1 MKNSFPRLLFI
12 FIAISLAL
20 FTFTT
25 PAYASEVKGRPANLT
40 LEPLKPLVV
49 GDHPTIIAHL
59 TAEFGQPIRN
69 QPIIIFV
76 DGKRKAEGRTDSRG
90 IASVTLRYKFPA
102 GTYHILAVYPGIV
115 SIGLNRATAELGLL
129 VEPARAAIYTIPPV
143 PGTKFRLNDQTYVA
157 DENGIANIAVDT
169 SGIYTLEVLP
179 VDEASLPSN
188 IRMEFARW
196 NDNVFT
202 QKRQVYFPRTRR
214 LEVGFTVNYQVNQEF
229 FDTKGD
235 PVDPRRIDSMT
246 VRGVG
251 NTFTFDQAGLIWL
264 PANRLTRRVGER
276 LESEDILYYF
286 REIIVD
292 GANVVNKS
300 EQRFRIRPDD
310 VWPVQ
315 VLLYSARFS
324 ARDAMF
330 RFPIGKGIELTYPDG
345 HTEEFLFD
353 SDARS
358 RAEVVVP
365 GLARGS
371 YSARIIGAGGSA
383 PPTPVHLSRDQNV
396 ELLMLSYL
404 DIALILGIPLVIA
417 LAFFF
422 IGRPYWM
429 RIIRHP
435 SKYKE
440 LVYQNRSRDL
450 PLKR

>member
-1 MKNSFPRLLFI
+1 MKNSFNHSLIIFFATLLVV
-12 FIAISLAL
+12 
-20 FTFTT
+20 FTFAT
-25 PAYASEVKGRPANLT
+25 PVYADEALKARPANLT

-49 GDHPTIIAHL
+49 GDHPVIVAHL

-76 DGKRKAEGRTDSRG
+76 DGERKAEGRTDSRG
-90 IASVTLRYKFPA
+90 IASIPLRYKFLA
-102 GTYHILAVYPGIV
+102 GTYHVVAVYPGII
-115 SIGLNRATAELGLL
+115 SIGVNRATAELGM
-129 VEPARAAIYTIPPV
+129 VIEPAKAAIYTVPPV
-143 PGTKFRLNDQTYVA
+143 PGLQFKLDNQTYVA
-157 DENGIANIAVDT
+157 DENGIANIEVDT
-169 SGIYTLEVLP
+169 SGVFTLEVLP
-179 VDEASLPSN
+179 IDEKSLPSN

-214 LEVGFTVNYQVNQEF
+214 LEVGFTVSYQVNQEF
-229 FDTKGD
+229 FDSKGE
-235 PVDPRRIDSMT
+235 PVDPGRIDSMT

-251 NTFTFDQAGLIWL
+251 NTFTFDKAGTVWL
-264 PANRLTRRVGER
+264 PANRLTRRIGER
-276 LESEDILYYF
+276 LESEEILYYF

-315 VLLYSARFS
+315 VLLYAAHFS

-330 RFPIGKGIELTYPDG
+330 RFPIGKGIALTYPDG
-345 HTEEFLFD
+345 HTEEFLFAD
-353 SDARS
+353 PEK
-358 RAEVVVP
+358 AEVVVA

-404 DIALILGIPLVIA
+404 DISLIVGIPLLIA
-417 LAFFF
+417 LVFFF
-422 IGRPYWM
+422 IGRPYWL
-429 RIIRHP
+429 RVIRHP
-435 SKYKE
+435 SKYRE
-440 LVYQNRSRDL
+440 LVYQNTSQDISI
-450 PLKR
+450 K

>member
-1 MKNSFPRLLFI
+1 MTNSRCSSMIFLALL
-12 FIAISLAL
+12 LAL
-20 FTFTT
+20 FTFAT
-25 PAYASEVKGRPANLT
+25 PVYAGEALQARPANLA
-40 LEPLKPLVV
+40 LEPLPPLVV

-76 DGKRKAEGRTDSRG
+76 DGQRKGEGRTDSRG
-90 IASVTLRYKFPA
+90 IAAINLRFKFEA
-102 GTYHILAVYPGIV
+102 GTYRVEAVYPGII
-115 SIGLNRATAELGLL
+115 SIGVNRATAELGM
-129 VEPARAAIYTIPPV
+129 VIEPARTAIYTVPPV
-143 PGTKFRLNDQTYVA
+143 PGLTFKLNNRTYVT
-157 DENGIANIAVDT
+157 DETGVANIEVNT
-169 SGIYTLEVLP
+169 SGVFTLEVMNI
-179 VDEASLPSN
+179 DEGTLPSN

-202 QKRQVYFPRTRR
+202 QKRQVYFPRNRR
-214 LEVGFTVNYQVNQEF
+214 LEVGFTVSYQVSQEF
-229 FDTKGD
+229 FDSKGQ
-235 PVDPRRIDSMT
+235 PVAPDRVDSMT

-251 NTFTFDQAGLIWL
+251 STFTFDKAGPIWL
-264 PANRLTRRVGER
+264 PANRLTRRIGER
-276 LESEDILYYF
+276 LQSEEILYYF
-286 REIIVD
+286 REILVD

-310 VWPVQ
+310 VWPVE

-330 RFPIGKGIELTYPDG
+330 RFPIGKGVALTYPDG
-345 HTEEFLFD
+345 HTEELLF
-353 SDARS
+353 SDPEK
-358 RAEVVVP
+358 AEVVAT

-383 PPTPVHLSRDQNV
+383 PPTPVHLSRDQDV

-404 DIALILGIPLVIA
+404 DISLIIGIPLIIA

-429 RIIRHP
+429 RVIRHP
-435 SKYKE
+435 SKYRE
-440 LVYQNRSRDL
+440 LVYQNRPREVS
-450 PLKR
+450 PK

>member
-1 MKNSFPRLLFI
+1 MKNSLQRLLFPC
-12 FIAISLAL
+12 IAFLLAL

-25 PAYASEVKGRPANLT
+25 PAYASEVSARPANLT
-40 LEPLKPLVV
+40 LEPLPPLVV

-69 QPIIIFV
+69 QPIIILI
-76 DGKRKAEGRTDSRG
+76 DGVRKAEGRTDSRG
-90 IASVTLRYKFPA
+90 IAAITLRFKFEA
-102 GTYHILAVYPGIV
+102 GTYHIQAVYPGIP
-115 SIGLNRATAELGLL
+115 SIGVNRATAELGML
-129 VEPARAAIYTIPPV
+129 VEPARAAIYTVPPV
-143 PGTKFRLNDQTYVA
+143 PGTKFRLNDQTIVA
-157 DENGIANIAVDT
+157 DENGIANIEVNT
-169 SGIYTLEVLP
+169 SGVYTLEVLP
-179 VDEASLPSN
+179 IDEASLPTN

-202 QKRQVYFPRTRR
+202 QERQVYFPRTRR
-214 LEVGFTVNYQVNQEF
+214 LEVGFTVSYQVSQEF
-229 FDTKGD
+229 FDTRGE
-235 PVDPRRIDSMT
+235 PVDPSRIDSIT

-251 NTFTFDQAGLIWL
+251 NTFTFDKAGPIWL
-264 PANRLTRRVGER
+264 PANRLTRRIGER
-276 LESEDILYYF
+276 LQSEEILYYF
-286 REIIVD
+286 REILVD

-324 ARDAMF
+324 GRDAMF
-330 RFPIGKGIELTYPDG
+330 RFPIGKGIELTFPDG
-345 HTEEFLFD
+345 HVEAFPFD
-353 SDARS
+353 SEN
-358 RAEVVVP
+358 AEVLVP

-404 DIALILGIPLVIA
+404 DISLIVGIPLLIA

-422 IGRPYWM
+422 IGRPYWLTV
-429 RIIRHP
+429 IRHP
-435 SKYKE
+435 SKYRE
-440 LVYQNRSRDL
+440 LVYQNTSRNASA
-450 PLKR
+450 KQ